1 MQKVYSMI
9 KCVIHCADIHIR
21 NFQRLNE
28 YTDQL
33 SRFVEKCKE
42 VTKNYKREEIRIVIS
57 GDLVHQKNNISN
69 ELMTF
74 SSFFLRE
81 LEQIARVIV
90 IAGNHDLLVNNTS
103 RTDTLTALFETA
115 NFEDCAFLDGM
126 LNYESGFVEDENII
140 WALYSIYDGYSP
152 PKMDDL
158 NKENKT
164 VVGLYHG
171 MVVGASLNNG
181 TVIDNGVEG
190 DLFEGCDCVMAGDIH
205 KRQVLKRGDVEIV
218 YPGSL
223 IQQTFGETVSQHG
236 FVLWDIENLT
246 HEFVDLDTDY
256 GLFDMEIESIDDID
270 NDKEKLINF

>member
-1 MQKVYSMI
+1 MI

-21 NFQRLNE
+21 NFQRLSE
-28 YTDQL
+28 YTEQL
-33 SRFVEKCKE
+33 SKFVEKCKE
-42 VTKNYKREEIRIVIS
+42 IASNYEREEVRIVIS

-81 LEQIARVIV
+81 LEQIAKVIV

-115 NFEDCAFLDGM
+115 NFTDCIFIDSI
-126 LNYESGFVEDENII
+126 LNYESGFVEDDNII
-140 WALYSIYDGYSP
+140 WALYSIYNGYAEPNMSGLNRDG
-152 PKMDDL
+152 K
-158 NKENKT
+158 K
-164 VVGLYHG
+164 VIGLYHG
-171 MVVGASLNNG
+171 MVIGATLNNG
-181 TVIDNGVEG
+181 SVVDNGVEG

-205 KRQVLKRGDVEIV
+205 KRQVIKRGDVEIV

-236 FVLWDIENLT
+236 FVVWNIEDMT
-246 HEFVDLDTDY
+246 YEFVDLESDY
-256 GLFDMEIESIDDID
+256 GLYNIEIESIDDID
-270 NDKEKLINF
+270 EDKEKLINF

>member
-1 MQKVYSMI
+1 MI
-9 KCVIHCADIHIR
+9 KCIIHCSDIHIR

-28 YTDQL
+28 YAEQL
-33 SRFVEKCKE
+33 TKFVEKCKE
-42 VTKNYKREEIRIVIS
+42 IAANYEREEVRIVIS

-69 ELMTF
+69 ELMAF

-81 LEQIARVIV
+81 LEQIAKVIV

-115 NFEDCAFLDGM
+115 NFADCVFIDSI
-126 LNYESGFVEDENII
+126 LNFESGFVEDDNII
-140 WALYSIYDGYSP
+140 WVLYSIYNGYAQPDMSGIDREG
-152 PKMDDL
+152 K
-158 NKENKT
+158 K
-164 VVGLYHG
+164 VIGLYHG

-181 TVIDNGVEG
+181 TVVDSGVEG
-190 DLFEGCDCVMAGDIH
+190 DLFDGCDCVMAGDIH
-205 KRQVLKRGDVEIV
+205 KRQVIKRGNVEIV

-236 FVLWDIENLT
+236 FVVWKIEDMT
-246 HEFVDLDTDY
+246 YEFVDLESDY
-256 GLFDMEIESIDDID
+256 GLYDMEISSIDDIE

>member
-1 MQKVYSMI
+1 MI
-9 KCVIHCADIHIR
+9 KCVIQCADIHIR

-28 YTDQL
+28 YTEQL
-33 SRFVEKCKE
+33 SRFVEKCKKLTEGYERDE
-42 VTKNYKREEIRIVIS
+42 VRIVIC

-81 LEQIARVIV
+81 LEQICRVIV

-115 NFEDCAFLDGM
+115 NFEDCAFLDSM
-126 LNYESGFVEDENII
+126 LNYESGFVEDDNVV
-140 WALYSIYDGYSP
+140 WALYSIYNGYAKPNMDGL
-152 PKMDDL
+152 D
-158 NKENKT
+158 KECKK

-171 MVVGASLNNG
+171 MIVGASLNNG
-181 TVIDNGVEG
+181 TVVDNGVEG

-205 KRQVLKRGDVEIV
+205 KRQALKRGDVEIV
-218 YPGSL
+218 YSGSL

-236 FVLWDIENLT
+236 FVVWNMENLT
-246 HEFVDLDTDY
+246 YEFVDLETDY
-256 GLFDMEIESIDDID
+256 GLYDMEIESMDDID
-270 NDKEKLINF
+270 DDKEKLINF

>member
-1 MQKVYSMI
+1 MI
-9 KCVIHCADIHIR
+9 KCVIHCSDIHIR

-28 YTDQL
+28 YADQL
-33 SRFVEKCKE
+33 TKFVEKCKE
-42 VTKNYKREEIRIVIS
+42 IAANYEREEVRIVIS

-81 LEQIARVIV
+81 LEQIAKVIV

-115 NFEDCAFLDGM
+115 NFTDCVFIDSI
-126 LNYESGFVEDENII
+126 LNFESGFVEDDNIV
-140 WALYSIYDGYSP
+140 WVLYSIYNGYAQPDMSTIDREG
-152 PKMDDL
+152 K
-158 NKENKT
+158 K
-164 VVGLYHG
+164 VIGLYHG
-171 MVVGASLNNG
+171 MVVGATLNNG
-181 TVIDNGVEG
+181 SVVDSGVDGE
-190 DLFEGCDCVMAGDIH
+190 LFDGCDCVMAGDIH
-205 KRQVLKRGDVEIV
+205 KRQVIKRGDVDIV

-236 FVLWDIENLT
+236 FVVWNIENMSY
-246 HEFVDLDTDY
+246 EFVDLETDY
-256 GLFDMEIESIDDID
+256 GLYDMEIESMNDID

>member
-1 MQKVYSMI
+1 MI
-9 KCVIHCADIHIR
+9 KCVIHCSDIHIR

-28 YTDQL
+28 YADQL
-33 SRFVEKCKE
+33 TKFVEKCKE
-42 VTKNYKREEIRIVIS
+42 IAANYEREEVRIVIS

-81 LEQIARVIV
+81 LEQIAKVIV

-115 NFEDCAFLDGM
+115 NFTDCVFIDSI
-126 LNYESGFVEDENII
+126 LNFESGFVEDDNIV
-140 WALYSIYDGYSP
+140 WVLYSIYNGYAQPDMSAIDRED
-152 PKMDDL
+152 K
-158 NKENKT
+158 K
-164 VVGLYHG
+164 VIGLYHG
-171 MVVGASLNNG
+171 MVVGATLNNG
-181 TVIDNGVEG
+181 SVVDSGVDG
-190 DLFEGCDCVMAGDIH
+190 DLFDGCDCVMAGDIH
-205 KRQVLKRGDVEIV
+205 KRQVIKRGNVDIV

-236 FVLWDIENLT
+236 FVVWNIENMSY
-246 HEFVDLDTDY
+246 EFVDLETDY
-256 GLFDMEIESIDDID
+256 GLYDMEIESMDDID